1 MNRDHLLK
9 RWAQWQAQF
18 SKLSFRERILAGA
31 GVFGLLLM
39 AWHFAFLA
47 PAISEQERL
56 QQRFEQAQK
65 ELKSLGMEEQALVS
79 AMSSDPSLVLRK
91 RVDNLQAELNALDQH
106 VQQMSAG
113 LISAQRLP
121 ELLQAILKETSGLE
135 LVAMRIAA
143 PQKLSL
149 QTTAKESED
158 ELIEPDP
165 EPVNRSQEIAGL
177 TPFFDKATTS
187 AEIAEARVAGVYRHS
202 VRLRL
207 HGTYFSVVDF
217 LQRLE
222 KLEWSFYWEFIEYQ
236 VDAYPRGDVTLEVYT
251 LSTEKG
257 VME

>member
-1 MNRDHLLK
+1 MNRDRLLK
-9 RWAQWQAQF
+9 RWAQWQTQF
-18 SKLSFRERILAGA
+18 SKLSFRERLLAAA
-31 GVFGLLLM
+31 GVFGLLLV

-65 ELKSLGMEEQALVS
+65 ELKSLGLEEQVLVG
-79 AMSSDPSLVLRK
+79 AMSSDPSLALRK

-113 LISAQRLP
+113 LVSAQRLP
-121 ELLQAILKETSGLE
+121 ELLQAILRETSGLD

-143 PQKLSL
+143 PHKLSL
-149 QTTAKESED
+149 ETAANEADD
-158 ELIEPDP
+158 EIVEPDP
-165 EPVNRSQEIAGL
+165 EPANGPQKLSGL
-177 TPFFDKATTS
+177 TPLFDNATTS

-217 LQRLE
+217 LTRLE
-222 KLEWSFYWEFIEYQ
+222 KLEWNFYWEFIEYK